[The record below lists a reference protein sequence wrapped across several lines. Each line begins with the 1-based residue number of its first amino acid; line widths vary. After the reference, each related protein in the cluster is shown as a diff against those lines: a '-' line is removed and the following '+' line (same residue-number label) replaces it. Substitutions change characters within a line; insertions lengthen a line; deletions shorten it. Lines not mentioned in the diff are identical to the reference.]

1 MRTNNDQLVRKWEK
15 ILARQGLGLLDIEQ
29 YREKQSS
36 IVADILDIS
45 SPEKFEKY
53 IEYIENSYN
62 IHIRF
67 EEKSLRITDEKH
79 DEIGFIQPGH
89 YSYHGLEKDS
99 HLESV
104 IHPPFREKWYGKI
117 LYSLFATYGKI
128 HENPDFSL
136 PEKEYSHK
144 KSAISL
150 LVNYFG
156 YRPIR
161 KYVDWEWQ
169 EVRYSD
175 EYLDDAIDDG
185 YLDDAIN
192 DEILY
197 TYELEKITF
206 GK

>member
-1 MRTNNDQLVRKWEK
+1 MRANNDQLFRKWEK
-15 ILARQGLGLLDIEQ
+15 ILARERLGLLDIEQ
-29 YREKQSS
+29 YQEKQSS

-53 IEYIENSYN
+53 IENTANSHN
-62 IHIRF
+62 IHIQFQF

-79 DEIGFIQPGH
+79 DEIGFIRPGH

-104 IHPPFREKWYGKI
+104 IHPPFRGKWYGKI

-128 HENPDFSL
+128 HKNRDFSL

-144 KSAISL
+144 KSVISL
-150 LVNYFG
+150 LVNDFG
-156 YRPIR
+156 YTPIR
-161 KYVDWEWQ
+161 KYVDGEWQ

-175 EYLDDAIDDG
+175 EYLDDAIDDE

-197 TYELEKITF
+197 TYELIK
-206 GK
+206 

>member
-1 MRTNNDQLVRKWEK
+1 MRANNDQLVRKWEK

-29 YREKQSS
+29 YQEKQSS

-53 IEYIENSYN
+53 IEYIQNSHN
-62 IHIRF
+62 IHIQF

-79 DEIGFIQPGH
+79 DEIGFIRPGH

-104 IHPPFREKWYGKI
+104 IHPPFRGKGYGKI
-117 LYSLFATYGKI
+117 LYSLFEMYGKI
-128 HENPDFSL
+128 HKNRDFSL

-150 LVNYFG
+150 MVKYFG
-156 YRPIR
+156 YTPIR

-169 EVRYSD
+169 EVRYLD
-175 EYLDDAIDDG
+175 EYSDDAIDD
-185 YLDDAIN
+185 
-192 DEILY
+192 EIPY
-197 TYELEKITF
+197 TYELEK
-206 GK
+206 

>member
-1 MRTNNDQLVRKWEK
+1 MLANNDQLANEWEK
-15 ILARQGLGLLDIEQ
+15 ILEDQGLGLLDIDQ

-53 IEYIENSYN
+53 IEDIKNSHN
-62 IHIRF
+62 IHIQFQF

-79 DEIGFIQPGH
+79 DEIGFIRPGH

-104 IHPPFREKWYGKI
+104 IHPPFRGKWYGKI

-128 HENPDFSL
+128 HKNRDFSL

-144 KSAISL
+144 KSVISL
-150 LVNYFG
+150 LVNDFG
-156 YRPIR
+156 YTPIR

-169 EVRYSD
+169 EVRYLE
-175 EYLDDAIDDG
+175 EYLDDAIDD
-185 YLDDAIN
+185 
-192 DEILY
+192 EIPY
-197 TYELEKITF
+197 TYELEK
-206 GK
+206 